1 MEILELETTITKN
14 KVYKEELTDGLRGW
28 WKSLWTW
35 RELNKIIHSKE
46 QREKKRKKKKKM
58 NRGLEKGGT

>member
-46 QREKKRKKKKKM
+46 QREKKRKK
-58 NRGLEKGGT
+58 NE

>member
-46 QREKKRKKKKKM
+46 QREKKCKKKKM